1 MGFSYLF
8 WDLDGT
14 LTDPGIGI
22 TNSVMYA
29 LEKFGIKAP
38 DRSELYPFIGPPLM
52 ESFKKY
58 YGFDEETAKLGV
70 TYYREYFGVKGLFE
84 NEVYAGIPEFLD
96 QCTRKGIKHVL
107 ATSKPEHYAVQIM
120 EHFGLGKYFHCMC
133 GSRLDAGYETKADVI
148 RDAFERCGIEDKSEV
163 LMIGDRMH
171 DICGAKEC
179 GIACTA
185 VLWGYGSREEFLQY
199 GADHIV
205 EDLDGLWKVVAAYNG
220 I

>member
-14 LTDPGIGI
+14 LTDPGMGI

-29 LEKFGIKAP
+29 LKKFDIEVA
-38 DRSELYPFIGPPLM
+38 DRSVLFPFIGPPLM
-52 ESFKKY
+52 ESFRKF
-58 YGFDEETAKLGV
+58 YGFDEEKAKLAV

-84 NEVYAGIPEFLD
+84 NEVYAGIPEFLRK
-96 QCTRKGIKHVL
+96 CTEKGKKLIL

-120 EHFGLGKYFHCMC
+120 EHFDLEKYFDCLC
-133 GSRLDAGYETKADVI
+133 GSHLDAGYETKADVI
-148 RDAFERCGIEDKSEV
+148 RDAFSRCNIEDKSKV

-179 GIACTA
+179 GIPCAA
-185 VLWGYGSREEFLQY
+185 VLWGYGSEDEFRKY
-199 GADHIV
+199 NADYIIK
-205 EDLDGLWKVVAAYNG
+205 DLDELEELVL
-220 I
+220 

>member
-29 LEKFGIKAP
+29 LKKFDIEVA

-52 ESFKKY
+52 EYFKKY
-58 YGFDEETAKLGV
+58 YGFDEEKAKLGV
-70 TYYREYFGVKGLFE
+70 TYYREYFGVKGLLE
-84 NEVYAGIPEFLD
+84 NEVYPGIPEFLNGCVK
-96 QCTRKGIKHVL
+96 QGKKLVL

-120 EHFGLGKYFHCMC
+120 EHFDLSGYFHCMC

-148 RDAFERCGIEDKSEV
+148 RDAFDRCGIEDKSEV

-179 GIACTA
+179 GIACVA
-185 VLWGYGSREEFLQY
+185 VLWGYGSREEFQEH
-199 GADHIV
+199 GANYIV
-205 EDLDGLWKVVAAYNG
+205 RDLDELEKIIITA
-220 I
+220 

>member
-1 MGFSYLF
+1 MNFSYLF

-29 LEKFGIKAP
+29 LRKFGIEVGE
-38 DRSELYPFIGPPLM
+38 RSELFAFIGPPLM

-58 YGFDEETAKLGV
+58 YGFDEKTAELAV
-70 TYYREYFGVKGLFE
+70 SYYREYFGVKGLFE
-84 NEVYAGIPEFLD
+84 NEVYEGIPEFLEKCVK
-96 QCTRKGIKHVL
+96 QGIKLVL

-120 EHFGLGKYFHCMC
+120 EHFDLAKYFHCMC

-148 RDAFERCGIEDKSEV
+148 RDAFCRCNIEDKSKV

-179 GIACTA
+179 GIACAA
-185 VLWGYGSREEFLQY
+185 VLWGYGSREEFQEY
-199 GADHIV
+199 GADYVV
-205 EDLDGLWKVVAAYNG
+205 ENLDGLEIFVYG
-220 I
+220 SGRR